1 MMIKV
6 SGFAFIDGQEQKVI
20 SYTFSELDD
29 TGKIIKSN
37 IRKSMVILP
46 DNTEVL
52 NAATTIENAIIAKE
66 TT

>member
-1 MMIKV
+1 MIKIN
-6 SGFAFIDGQEQKVI
+6 GFAFIDGQEQKVI
-20 SYTFSELDD
+20 SYTFSELDE

-52 NAATTIENAIIAKE
+52 NASTTIENAVIAKE